1 MSSRAVDTPPERDA
15 QVIAPHPAK
24 QAPTESNPL
33 RYLRLHPE
41 MILVPGTAIVV
52 IVAWQLA
59 ISWFK
64 VPEILLPAPFNV
76 AKSIWLDVTGPLWG
90 RESVYYHFSL
100 TAFVAFASFVVGS
113 IAGVLIGILMY
124 EIRLVN
130 VALSPYITAFQSL
143 PRVAVAP
150 LFVVWFGQ
158 NMESKV
164 IIGATICFL
173 PVLISTIAGL
183 RSVDRDMVD
192 MLRGF
197 SASRLQ
203 MFTKVQFTYALPH
216 IFAGLQTAIVFSIVA
231 AIIAEWVGSTTGLG
245 ALLLIAQNSMDVPRT
260 FGVLLYLSLM
270 GLLFNAA
277 MAFVR
282 KKVLFWAEE
291 QPGADS

>member
-1 MSSRAVDTPPERDA
+1 MSGQGVVSPSDSG
-15 QVIAPHPAK
+15 APG
-24 QAPTESNPL
+24 PL
-33 RYLRLHPE
+33 QYIRGHAE
-41 MILVPGTAIVV
+41 VVLVPGIAIAVL
-52 IVAWQLA
+52 IAWQLA

-76 AKSIWLDVTGPLWG
+76 ARSIWLDVSGPLWG
-90 RESVYYHFSL
+90 RESAYYHFAL
-100 TAFVAFASFVVGS
+100 TAFVALASFAVGS
-113 IAGVLIGILMY
+113 VAGVVVGILMY

-130 VALSPYITAFQSL
+130 AALSPYITAFQSL
-143 PRVAVAP
+143 PRIAVAP

-158 NMESKV
+158 NMQSKV

-173 PVLISTIAGL
+173 PVLISTMAGL

-231 AIIAEWVGSTTGLG
+231 AIVAEWVGSTSGLG
-245 ALLLIAQNSMDVPRT
+245 ALLLIAQNGMDVPRT

-277 MAFVR
+277 MTVVR
-282 KKVLFWAEE
+282 KRVLFWAEE
-291 QPGADS
+291 QPVIDS